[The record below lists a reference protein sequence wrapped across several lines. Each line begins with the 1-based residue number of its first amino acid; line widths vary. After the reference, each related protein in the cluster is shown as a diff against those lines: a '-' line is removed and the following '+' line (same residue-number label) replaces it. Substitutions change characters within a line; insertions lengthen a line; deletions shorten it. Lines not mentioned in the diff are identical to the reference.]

1 MDTTTGVVV
10 GGNEKVEK
18 LEEEGGTRRRPRSR
32 SPGGRAP
39 SYDYYSTE
47 NTNNKG
53 GEYEGEDD
61 AHEGH
66 RKHGRYRR
74 DYDEDSLA
82 YSSERRRDHHRRRS
96 HRRYDER
103 DDDDDTVHRRRR
115 HHSSRYDRYN
125 EDNRYGDRHYR
136 GRYNNN
142 NKAKHIKDISVEDE
156 LAQLDKTM
164 RTVQV
169 FNLNLKASERDLFQ
183 FFVQAGP
190 LADIKIIKDRHSGRS
205 KGFAYVE
212 FEKKEGVAGALALSG
227 KELMG
232 QTVMVKPSEAEKNV
246 AWHTEQ
252 AAKKLAKEGS
262 EGHAGKVNVANIHPS
277 LTEEFLK
284 PIFEPFGPV
293 FSVHLNRDERGVSLG
308 TAVVQFVNHAD
319 AVEAVR
325 ELVDKIDI
333 QGMVMRLDLAS
344 SSVSSHAV
352 AGNGIEE
359 RIDVDADDGGGMKLS
374 AQSRVELMNKLA
386 ANAGIEVPKMP
397 QSFII
402 PNTKDD
408 TKDDD
413 VALMQGVLGPA
424 SPIPTTCV
432 LLKNAFDPSQETDPS
447 WDEEIANDIREEC
460 SKFGQVLF
468 VHVDKDSRGFVYIKF
483 GNVQAAVAAQKS
495 LHGRWYNLK
504 QLCVDFQFVPLF
516 DKHFH
521 L

>member
-1 MDTTTGVVV
+1 MENTVGREMVTGVE
-10 GGNEKVEK
+10 G
-18 LEEEGGTRRRPRSR
+18 EEEGTRRTRSR
-32 SPGGRAP
+32 SPGGRTTP
-39 SYDYYSTE
+39 PYDSTA
-47 NTNNKG
+47 G
-53 GEYEGEDD
+53 QD
-61 AHEGH
+61 EGH
-66 RKHGRYRR
+66 RRHGRYRR
-74 DYDEDSLA
+74 GDYKEEEEDERGEDSPA
-82 YSSERRRDHHRRRS
+82 YSSERRRDHHRRRRS
-96 HRRYDER
+96 HRRYD
-103 DDDDDTVHRRRR
+103 DDDNDERYDDDRRRRR
-115 HHSSRYDRYN
+115 HHSSRYSRYDEEEDR
-125 EDNRYGDRHYR
+125 RYGDRRYR
-136 GRYNNN
+136 GSRYSSHHYT

-169 FNLNLKASERDLFQ
+169 FNLNLKAGERDLFQ

-232 QTVMVKPSEAEKNV
+232 QMVMVKPSEAEKNV

-262 EGHAGKVNVANIHPS
+262 EGHAGKVDVGNIHPS

-325 ELVDKIDI
+325 ELVNKIDI
-333 QGMVMRLDLAS
+333 QGMVMKLELMSSRAS
-344 SSVSSHAV
+344 SHGVV
-352 AGNGIEE
+352 GNGIEE

-397 QSFII
+397 QSFIL
-402 PNTKDD
+402 PNNTNND
-408 TKDDD
+408 KDDD
-413 VALMQGVLGPA
+413 VALLQGVLGPA

-432 LLKNAFDPSQETDPS
+432 LVKNAFDPSQETDPS
-447 WDEEIANDIREEC
+447 WDEEIANDIRDEC

-483 GNVQAAVAAQKS
+483 GDVQAAIAAQKS